1 LVEVTPSLIRLRKR
15 ILDFNTRKREAKKE
29 VS

>member
-1 LVEVTPSLIRLRKR
+1 VTPKLIRLRKR

-29 VS
+29 AS